1 MSTTN
6 ITNNIKGYKINF
18 VNNTLIMNYK
28 FSKQAMVYGSPEYI
42 IRKAILEDFPC
53 LTTVVQS
60 GRVKKTARPTKRLT
74 YANMRTY
81 IGTQKN
87 SNDLLEAFEI
97 AILRSK
103 KAKSPYK
110 YVRDWFNEKFPHHED
125 VIESAFDEEMT
136 EDRAVENTKP
146 LLKASGF

>member
-1 MSTTN
+1 MNATN
-6 ITNNIKGYKINF
+6 ITNIKGYKIDF

-42 IRKAILEDFPC
+42 MRKAILEDFPY

-74 YANMRTY
+74 YDNMRIY

-87 SNDLLEAFEI
+87 SEALLKAFERAI
-97 AILRSK
+97 ARSQK
-103 KAKSPYK
+103 NKGYYK
-110 YVRDWFNEKFPHHED
+110 YVRDWFNKQFPNHED
-125 VIESAFDEEMT
+125 VTESIYDEEPT
-136 EDRAVENTKP
+136 EEQNIDNIRTSFKV
-146 LLKASGF
+146 SGF